1 MGGIGVMNC
10 GTWDVGGAGAVSG
23 ACWLELELE
32 LELVLAGGW
41 GGGGV
46 EELLGVCLSCVVG
59 GGGGAVLC
67 EVCVWDA
74 CEQECCWHPRFD

>member
-32 LELVLAGGW
+32 LELELAEGW

-46 EELLGVCLSCVVG
+46 E
-59 GGGGAVLC
+59 
-67 EVCVWDA
+67 
-74 CEQECCWHPRFD
+74 